1 MGTSTAL
8 PRSPPKPQPRT
19 KTTSSPENPKLD
31 TDLGEKRM
39 TATNLTTRPE
49 LRGEGGGSDQGDRT
63 NPETWQTRSLYTW
76 QPRSPHAFSPL
87 KKSQRT
93 KAMTEPAKETPETG
107 SDRQG
112 RKGKRRALYL
122 FTASPELH
130 SYQHRAPIH
139 QNKWPDPPRHCT
151 TEVLCLLCLLCLLP
165 CCAVALPWRRRGAS
179 K

>member
-1 MGTSTAL
+1 
-8 PRSPPKPQPRT
+8 
-19 KTTSSPENPKLD
+19 
-31 TDLGEKRM
+31 M

-107 SDRQG
+107 LG
-112 RKGKRRALYL
+112 
-122 FTASPELH
+122 
-130 SYQHRAPIH
+130 
-139 QNKWPDPPRHCT
+139 
-151 TEVLCLLCLLCLLP
+151 
-165 CCAVALPWRRRGAS
+165 
-179 K
+179 

>member
-1 MGTSTAL
+1 MTRTAWPEWGVGGFPKTWERAQHCL
-8 PRSPPKPQPRT
+8 EAPRSLNPRT
-19 KTTSSPENPKLD
+19 KTTSGPENPKLD

-76 QPRSPHAFSPL
+76 QRRNPHAFSPL

-107 SDRQG
+107 LG
-112 RKGKRRALYL
+112 
-122 FTASPELH
+122 
-130 SYQHRAPIH
+130 
-139 QNKWPDPPRHCT
+139 
-151 TEVLCLLCLLCLLP
+151 
-165 CCAVALPWRRRGAS
+165 
-179 K
+179 